1 MSTGAAIAAVL
12 LCALAALPW
21 SCTLRPPRRR
31 SRTGPRDHGRA
42 STRVDEAVLLDLMRS
57 ALTAGAGV
65 SRALDA
71 VARAVPHQQGAP
83 LRAVVAALAL
93 GAEWEEAWREAP
105 REHEG
110 LRRALQPAWDGGVSP
125 VPLLRQAAD
134 SIRRQRLRRAREA
147 AARLGVRLVLPLGL
161 CLLPAFVLFGLLPV
175 LLSTGSRLLG
185 S

>member
-1 MSTGAAIAAVL
+1 MSVGAAVAAVL

-21 SCTLRPPRRR
+21 SCTQRPPRRP
-31 SRTGPRDHGRA
+31 SREPRRIRGRPA
-42 STRVDEAVLLDLMRS
+42 TRVDEAVVLDLMRS
-57 ALTAGAGV
+57 ALTAGASV
-65 SRALDA
+65 PRALDA
-71 VARAVPHQQGAP
+71 VARAVPDHQGAP

-93 GAEWEEAWREAP
+93 GAEWEEAWGEVP
-105 REHEG
+105 GGHES